1 MTMKPRKIL
10 VPVDGS
16 DNSNRA
22 VDLVIDY
29 AASGL
34 IGEVHLLN
42 VQPSVS
48 GDVSAFVGK
57 RALQGYHHDEGMKV
71 LAPVEERVKRAG
83 LSVVVHIG
91 VGDPAEIINDFC
103 VELGCDSI
111 VMGTRGLGG
120 AAGLLLGSVT
130 TDVLENAKV
139 PVTLV
144 K

>member
-10 VPVDGS
+10 LPVDGS
-16 DNSNRA
+16 DNSSRA

-34 IGEVHLLN
+34 VGEVHLLN
-42 VQPSVS
+42 VQRPVS

-57 RALQGYHHDEGMKV
+57 RALQGFHHDEGMKV
-71 LAPVEERVKRAG
+71 LKPAESRVAKAG
-83 LSVVVHIG
+83 LKTALHIG
-91 VGDPAEIINDFC
+91 VGDPAEIIVEFC
-103 VELGCDSI
+103 NELGCDGI

-130 TDVLENAKV
+130 TDVLAKSKV

>member
-10 VPVDGS
+10 LPVDGS

-29 AASGL
+29 ADSGL
-34 IGEVHLLN
+34 VGEVHLLN

-57 RALQGYHHDEGMKV
+57 RALQGYHHDEGMKI
-71 LAPVEERVKRAG
+71 LAPAQKRLAATS
-83 LSVVVHIG
+83 LKTVLHIG
-91 VGDPAEIINDFC
+91 VGAPAEIINDFC
-103 VELGCDSI
+103 DELGCDNI

>member
-1 MTMKPRKIL
+1 MSMTPRKIL

-22 VDLVIDY
+22 VDLVASY

-34 IGEVHLLN
+34 VGEVHLLN

-71 LAPVEERVKRAG
+71 LTPVQKRLASTS
-83 LSVVVHIG
+83 LKTVLHIG
-91 VGDPAEIINDFC
+91 VGDPAEIIVEFC
-103 VELGCDSI
+103 EELGCDNI

-120 AAGLLLGSVT
+120 AVGLLLGSVS
-130 TDVLENAKV
+130 TDVLEKTNV